1 MIVEISTNKLK
12 IVIDETNGKITT
24 YGDTRDYNLEF
35 NYEHVSSTSIH
46 IIDGILKN
54 DKCLLPTL
62 NESFNVHSELFRI
75 FNAHINKLLKEN
87 I

>member
-1 MIVEISTNKLK
+1 MRLPGEPDRGN
-12 IVIDETNGKITT
+12 
-24 YGDTRDYNLEF
+24 NLEF
-35 NYEHVSSTSIH
+35 NYEHVSSASIH
-46 IIDGILKN
+46 IIDSILKN

-87 I
+87 IELCPIT